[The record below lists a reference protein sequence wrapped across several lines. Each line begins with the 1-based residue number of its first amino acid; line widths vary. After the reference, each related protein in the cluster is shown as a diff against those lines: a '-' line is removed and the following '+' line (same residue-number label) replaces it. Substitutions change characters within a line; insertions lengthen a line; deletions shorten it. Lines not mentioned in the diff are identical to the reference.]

1 MDTLIVLVI
10 IAAVVI
16 LALIVPAYFR
26 SLGTVYKDS
35 YNQARRQGLA
45 RQAAEGQK
53 PFGAPWEQTF
63 GSAYFMVPE
72 QIVTAGI
79 GLTPEV
85 FNQKVS
91 ADGPKTFRLLGYT
104 GFNGKSAVNLLDRG
118 GHILTIAPTRSGK
131 GVSAVIPNLI
141 TYTGSMVVNDVKG
154 ENYAVT
160 SEWRRRL
167 GHRVLRFAPFEGE
180 TDFWNP
186 FDLIEEDEDA
196 WEDVRT
202 FAELLLP
209 ERTQNEEFWN
219 SEARNL
225 LAGAILHMHTTLP
238 EEERTMWNLRHL
250 LTQEEEEFNLLLTTM
265 ATSDQAMVQRAA
277 TTFLRADVKVR
288 EGIMSTLNSHMG
300 IWDSPRLK
308 HMMSKNSYRLPRM
321 LFEPITVY
329 FSVPPGKLETY
340 APVIRLF
347 MGMLVK
353 HFSSYS
359 GKCDYPVLFMLDE
372 FPALGRMKVVEEG
385 MTYLAGYGIN
395 FWLFAQDLKQLA
407 ATYGDKAQSI
417 IANSSVKQFFG
428 VADYE
433 TAQLVSYM
441 CGSTTIPNISYSGE
455 GGLTLKAANLST
467 STGER
472 PLVTPNEVM
481 SMEEGAQLLFHQGQQ
496 VVGAAKVN
504 YLNDAMFKDTEGQPL
519 YDPNPFHR

>member
-1 MDTLIVLVI
+1 
-10 IAAVVI
+10 
-16 LALIVPAYFR
+16 
-26 SLGTVYKDS
+26 
-35 YNQARRQGLA
+35 
-45 RQAAEGQK
+45 
-53 PFGAPWEQTF
+53 
-63 GSAYFMVPE
+63 
-72 QIVTAGI
+72 
-79 GLTPEV
+79 
-85 FNQKVS
+85 
-91 ADGPKTFRLLGYT
+91 
-104 GFNGKSAVNLLDRG
+104 
-118 GHILTIAPTRSGK
+118 
-131 GVSAVIPNLI
+131 
-141 TYTGSMVVNDVKG
+141 
-154 ENYAVT
+154 
-160 SEWRRRL
+160 
-167 GHRVLRFAPFEGE
+167 
-180 TDFWNP
+180 
-186 FDLIEEDEDA
+186 
-196 WEDVRT
+196 
-202 FAELLLP
+202 
-209 ERTQNEEFWN
+209 
-219 SEARNL
+219 
-225 LAGAILHMHTTLP
+225 
-238 EEERTMWNLRHL
+238 
-250 LTQEEEEFNLLLTTM
+250 
-265 ATSDQAMVQRAA
+265 
-277 TTFLRADVKVR
+277 
-288 EGIMSTLNSHMG
+288 
-300 IWDSPRLK
+300 
-308 HMMSKNSYRLPRM
+308 
-321 LFEPITVY
+321 
-329 FSVPPGKLETY
+329 
-340 APVIRLF
+340 